1 MTFQFNLI
9 EFYTANGHV
18 ILTLLNSIPP
28 SPEKR
33 MLVTPPAL
41 AALKSQVVDHRHA
54 KSVHIRVK
62 IQYTI
67 WLPFV
72 NHFLNLLISKGL
84 I

>member
-33 MLVTPPAL
+33 MLVTPPAI
-41 AALKSQVVDHRHA
+41 AALKSQGVDHRYA
-54 KSVHIRVK
+54 KSVHISTNA
-62 IQYTI
+62 IFAI
-67 WLPFV
+67 GEF
-72 NHFLNLLISKGL
+72 S
-84 I
+84 

>member
-1 MTFQFNLI
+1 MTFHFQFNLI
-9 EFYTANGHV
+9 QFNTANGHV

-54 KSVHIRVK
+54 KSVHISTNAIFAMVELARK
-62 IQYTI
+62 
-67 WLPFV
+67 
-72 NHFLNLLISKGL
+72 SA
-84 I
+84 

>member
-1 MTFQFNLI
+1 MTQFNLI

-54 KSVHIRVK
+54 KSVHISTNAIFAMAELARK
-62 IQYTI
+62 
-67 WLPFV
+67 
-72 NHFLNLLISKGL
+72 SA
-84 I
+84 